1 MNTNELSTA
10 LNKAVIFIFYI
21 DKLFHHKNLLQIV
34 EEQGYSLVIPTLWI
48 TFKNNVNLNPQL
60 VEKFK
65 TII

>member
-10 LNKAVIFIFYI
+10 SNKAVIFIFCI

-34 EEQGYSLVIPTLWI
+34 EEQGSSLVIPTLWI

>member
-10 LNKAVIFIFYI
+10 LNKAVIFIFCI

-34 EEQGYSLVIPTLWI
+34 EEQGYSLVIPALWI